1 MTNRPSRLAVRPA
14 KRHPRGGIAGVRRHV
29 AQLMWWQSRCVT
41 NGSSRLGVRL
51 VGGAGRHGPSRL
63 GVRLVGGAGRHGP
76 SRLGVRLVG
85 GAGRHGWSVCVRIR
99 SIGEDSTTIVMET
112 GMVGREHRMG
122 RKEIGAVRY
131 EPGMV
136 GSENGPTRSESGA
149 EERGSVALVPRS
161 EWPSLRGR
169 VLVGKWRRGQS
180 SHRLRAWVGKERWL
194 GGIAER

>member
-41 NGSSRLGVRL
+41 NG
-51 VGGAGRHGPSRL
+51 PSRL

-85 GAGRHGWSVCVRIR
+85 GAGRHGWSVCVRMR
-99 SIGEDSTTIVMET
+99 SVGEDSTTRVMET

-149 EERGSVALVPRS
+149 EERSSVALVPRS